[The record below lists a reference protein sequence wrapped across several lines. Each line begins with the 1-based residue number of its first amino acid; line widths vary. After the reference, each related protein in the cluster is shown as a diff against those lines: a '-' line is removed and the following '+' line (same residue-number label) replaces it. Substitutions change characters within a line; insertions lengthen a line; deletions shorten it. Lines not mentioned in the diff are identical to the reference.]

1 VDRDQVLGILADHQE
16 EMKQFGVKSL
26 AVFGSVA
33 RGEARS
39 KSDVD
44 LLVEFDP
51 VSKRIGLLAFVRL
64 RHRLEELLERHVDL
78 VTPKALKRQ
87 LRDQVLKEAIY
98 AR

>member
-1 VDRDQVLGILADHQE
+1 
-16 EMKQFGVKSL
+16 
-26 AVFGSVA
+26 VFGSVA

>member
-1 VDRDQVLGILADHQE
+1 MDRDQVLGILADHQE